1 MHNRFKIFISIVVI
15 AMFLGTGLASD
26 RGTADI
32 ASSNAAE
39 ALLPAFG
46 EVVNTWSLSGKTC
59 APSSASSESTVAL
72 KIDVTSFSE
81 SSGAG
86 PTVMYFIVNGKKIHS
101 TDVDGTGV
109 YTYNWSPA
117 YANTTVSFHAEY
129 LSRSEFFDRPS
140 MHYAEKRPMVF
151 FRNSYST
158 FGNSGI
164 YIKWLQ
170 DCHRYMG
177 YEGNN
182 KIYLSSNISSF
193 NSIYGYFNLS
203 HSESSVNNCFSSSSA
218 HRYENDSISME
229 VTYDI
234 VENRINIYIV
244 NSGVSNDLAL
254 AYPKSTSKDYTAYYV
269 RSGLTTNNAM
279 ANTSV
284 QLCQNFNQGLNVT
297 GSKHTGTTI
306 EQAQRN
312 VALKLFGYVPYA
324 GNILN
329 SASLV
334 NSLYQLSGVECYS
347 SNTKGD
353 GSVYQNFL
361 IDGGNNGISSGPRQ
375 NAFSSIEKISIVI
388 PSNDLSH
395 SFSINAFSTNYY
407 EYGST
412 LNVLKSANA
421 TQTINALTA
430 SAIYGTVG
438 CTSAHADPNLTIH
451 NIYIKNINNRTF
463 YKVPIVNGNYLF
475 YGKPDTEYEMCYYD
489 KSTKML
495 TQFYHDNSD
504 NKPVTFGTFD
514 TGSPGSS
521 ASHSIFIK

>member
-59 APSSASSESTVAL
+59 APSSASSGSTVAL

-86 PTVMYFIVNGKKIHS
+86 PTVMYFVVNGKKIHS

-129 LSRSEFFDRPS
+129 LSGSEFIEEPS

-269 RSGLTTNNAM
+269 RSGLTTDNAM
-279 ANTSV
+279 ADTSV

-312 VALKLFGYVPYA
+312 IALKLFGYVPYA

-375 NAFSSIEKISIVI
+375 NALSSIEKISIVM

-421 TQTINALTA
+421 SETINAVTA
-430 SAIYGTVG
+430 SAIYGQVDYTG
-438 CTSAHADPNLTIH
+438 TY
-451 NIYIKNINNRTF
+451 NIDRVNNRHVYIKDTENGE
-463 YKVPIVNGNYLF
+463 YYQVPIVNGHYLF
-475 YGKPDTEYEMCYYD
+475 YAEPGTEYSIYIHSSKKLNKLTTINGSELKDGGSHCYVIP
-489 KSTKML
+489 
-495 TQFYHDNSD
+495 SD
-504 NKPVTFGTFD
+504 D
-514 TGSPGSS
+514 L
-521 ASHSIFIK
+521 

>member
-1 MHNRFKIFISIVVI
+1 MHNRFKIFISIMVVI
-15 AMFLGTGLASD
+15 MFLATGLASEG
-26 RGTADI
+26 GTAYSV
-32 ASSNAAE
+32 SSSAAE
-39 ALLPAFG
+39 ALSPAMG

-59 APSSASSESTVAL
+59 APSSASSGSTVAL

-109 YTYNWSPA
+109 YTYNWSPG

-129 LSRSEFFDRPS
+129 LSGSEFFDRPS

-158 FGNSGI
+158 FGNSDI

-170 DCHRYMG
+170 NCHRYMG
-177 YEGNN
+177 YEGNGVVYLAATPIASSTEYGN
-182 KIYLSSNISSF
+182 SPLSPVCNTYSGSGTADNSVNIGESAFYESSSGGYLDIYLNLTDVGAGNQYFSDNAVYGPAKLQFNIAT
-193 NSIYGYFNLS
+193 
-203 HSESSVNNCFSSSSA
+203 SSSSA
-218 HRYENDSISME
+218 YPTMVNGK
-229 VTYDI
+229 YAGY
-234 VENRINIYIV
+234 NIT
-244 NSGVSNDLAL
+244 GMDGKQLKEANDLADL
-254 AYPKSTSKDYTAYYV
+254 IADGISLVP
-269 RSGLTTNNAM
+269 
-279 ANTSV
+279 
-284 QLCQNFNQGLNVT
+284 
-297 GSKHTGTTI
+297 
-306 EQAQRN
+306 
-312 VALKLFGYVPYA
+312 VPYLDYAITSAEAA
-324 GNILN
+324 GTVY
-329 SASLV
+329 SLIQCV
-334 NSLYQLSGVECYS
+334 NSPS
-347 SNTKGD
+347 SSSD
-353 GSVYQNFL
+353 VQSDYC
-361 IDGGNNGISSGPRQ
+361 IIGGNSQHNLYAAGDCAEIRVSCS
-375 NAFSSIEKISIVI
+375 
-388 PSNDLSH
+388 DLSN
-395 SFSINAFSTNYY
+395 SFTTTVDYSTYY
-407 EYGST
+407 LCGTVQSQ
-412 LNVLKSANA
+412 KASA
-421 TQTINALTA
+421 TQTINAVTA